1 MKASRTAAGRQ
12 ATGASIVMTIVLA
25 LLAGAPTA
33 AHGADVVLDPTLQ
46 ITDAPLVFTPASR
59 TGDFFA
65 SKTSALV
72 LGPDVISN
80 ELANCPVGYRS
91 SSRSLVI
98 APDGTV
104 SSAAEWVRT
113 PPGNYYGLNE
123 TAGEYIYLDGMAAVR
138 WNEVT
143 FQTGLNRF
151 IVTCDPALR
160 TMTDSFA
167 DSKYFLVTLDVN
179 VAAKSWTVVAN
190 PVNEAKLTPSIAF
203 TKTTANADGS
213 VTLTSTV
220 SAGAGVATDATGVVS
235 ISGNYSGLAT
245 PVSGEAAVSAGVATW
260 RTPVLDADR
269 TYTFTAGYTAKGDT
283 KYTDSAVNA
292 TTTVTTVAGPT
303 PPQNT
308 AITVTIPASA
318 TGLKFTMTP
327 GAVALN
333 QAALDGT
340 SYVATGSLGQVTVSD
355 NRRARTAWTLSGN
368 STNFV
373 NTADATQTIAAT
385 SLGWKPA
392 LVGATNAGTAGIEV
406 IAGASGGLSAST
418 PLAQAAAGVSTAD
431 TTINAGIT
439 LKAPADSAAG
449 VYSATLTLTLI

>member
-1 MKASRTAAGRQ
+1 
-12 ATGASIVMTIVLA
+12 
-25 LLAGAPTA
+25 
-33 AHGADVVLDPTLQ
+33 
-46 ITDAPLVFTPASR
+46 
-59 TGDFFA
+59 
-65 SKTSALV
+65 
-72 LGPDVISN
+72 
-80 ELANCPVGYRS
+80 
-91 SSRSLVI
+91 
-98 APDGTV
+98 
-104 SSAAEWVRT
+104 
-113 PPGNYYGLNE
+113 
-123 TAGEYIYLDGMAAVR
+123 MAAVR

-151 IVTCDPALR
+151 IVTCDPTLR

-190 PVNEAKLTPSIAF
+190 PVNEEKLTPSIAF
-203 TKTTANADGS
+203 TKTIANADGS

-235 ISGNYSGLAT
+235 ISGSYSGLAT

-355 NRRARTAWTLSGN
+355 NRRARTAWTLGGN

-373 NTADATQTIAAT
+373 NTADATQTIAAN

-418 PLAQAAAGVSTAD
+418 PLAQAVAGVSTAD

-449 VYSATLTLTLI
+449 DYTATLTLTLI